1 MSTHT
6 VVPPGPTSSPLTTA
20 PTTLAHSP
28 HIGDGPRIDPARGGA
43 AQEFST
49 HQPSDSTAKSFIAGA
64 VGGIGMVAAGHPFD
78 LIKVRQQTVQ
88 TFPVS
93 RKVPPTQ
100 VSATPATR
108 SGISNGVVG
117 NARPPSA
124 FALFRQTF
132 RADGIVGLYRGVV
145 PPLVTATPIVALSF
159 WTYDLGL
166 RFAERVLSTPPQP
179 FHSDLVGQTNVPKAD
194 RLSLYQIG
202 LAGAL
207 SGVLPALILGPGDRV
222 KIIMQVP
229 GALPPSQQAGQPW
242 TTRQVVR
249 ELHSQ
254 GGLFSLFRGTA
265 LTIARDVPGNAFYFL
280 SYEIMS
286 REWASRYTRGRTD
299 EINPL
304 MVFLFGGIAGLVEG
318 ITTLPID
325 TLKSRLQS
333 AKHGQYPYGLRDV
346 WREMMAK
353 EGPRALFRGF
363 TPTMMWSFPANAATF
378 LCMELTYR
386 FLNRIW

>member
-6 VVPPGPTSSPLTTA
+6 VVPPGPTSSSLTAASTV
-20 PTTLAHSP
+20 LAHST
-28 HIGDGPRIDPARGGA
+28 HVGDGPRIDPAKESTT
-43 AQEFST
+43 QELNA

-64 VGGIGMVAAGHPFD
+64 AGGFGMVAAGHPFD

-88 TFPVS
+88 TFSQS
-93 RKVPPTQ
+93 RSVPPAQT
-100 VSATPATR
+100 SATPIIGNGPGS
-108 SGISNGVVG
+108 SGIGY
-117 NARPPSA
+117 ARPPSA

-132 RADGIVGLYRGVV
+132 RADGICGLYRGVV

-179 FHSDLVGQTNVPKAD
+179 FYPDLVGQTNVPKAD
-194 RLSLYQIG
+194 RLSLYQVG

-207 SGVLPALILGPGDRV
+207 SGILPALVLGPGDRV

-229 GALPPSQQAGQPW
+229 GALPPPPRTGQPW

-249 ELHSQ
+249 ELYTR
-254 GGLFSLFRGTA
+254 GGLFSVFRGTA

-286 REWASRYTRGRTD
+286 REWASRFTRGRTD

-304 MVFLFGGIAGLVEG
+304 MVFLFGVEG

-333 AKHGQYPYGLRDV
+333 AKHDQYPNGLRDV
-346 WREMMAK
+346 WRELMVK

-386 FLNRIW
+386 FLNRTW